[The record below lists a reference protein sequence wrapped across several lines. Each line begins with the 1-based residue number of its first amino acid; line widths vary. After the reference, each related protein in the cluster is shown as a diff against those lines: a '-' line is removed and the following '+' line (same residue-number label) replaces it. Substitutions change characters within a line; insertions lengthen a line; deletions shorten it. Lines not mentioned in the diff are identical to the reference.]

1 VGIDVG
7 GTFTDIVFLSADGT
21 VRTRKLLSSPDDYSR
36 TIRTGLHEIIGE
48 AGVAPGD
55 VQEVMHGTTVATNAI
70 LEGKGAR
77 TGLLT
82 TRGFR
87 DVLEIRRMRTNRLYD
102 IFWEKPAPLVR
113 RRWRREVTERVD
125 HRGDV
130 LVPLDLDDAREA
142 VERLVAE
149 GVASLA
155 VCFLHAYANP
165 MHEQAVEALIREIAP
180 QLSVS
185 ISSRVLPEIKE
196 YERTS
201 TTVINAYVRPVIE
214 RYLAALEAH
223 LRELT
228 IGAPLLIMQS
238 NGGLMPAGVAREVP
252 IHIIESG
259 PAAGV
264 TGALEVSRRLGLPN
278 VITLDIGGT
287 TAKTSLI
294 EGGQLTRSSEY
305 EVGGGMSVGHRLL
318 KGGGYLLRVP
328 AVDIAEVGAG
338 GGSIAWID
346 KGGSLQVGPQS
357 AGAAPGPACYDRG
370 GEEPT
375 LTDANVVL
383 GYLNPHALAGGTLRL
398 EAGRARQ
405 AVESRVAGPLGMDI
419 VDAAWAI
426 HRLADASMVRALRAV
441 STERGR
447 DPRNFVL
454 FAFGGKGPVHALGI
468 AEALG
473 IGRAVIPPAPGLF
486 SSLAL
491 LFSEVEHHFVQ
502 THFQRDGEDDGA
514 RLEKVL
520 AQLEDQGRAA
530 LAAEGYHGDRARL
543 DRFADVRY
551 AGQNSELTIPVQP
564 GALTPAALAALR
576 EAFAVE
582 HENTYGYRSDGE
594 TVHVVGLRLVA
605 RGLSSAARVPERMSL
620 VADTGVA
627 GTSREAYFG
636 PQHGWRTTPVL
647 VRSMLTARPA
657 EGPLIIEEYDATT
670 VVPPGWRAAL
680 DARGNIMIDR
690 HMGGARRPPSPV
702 LNV

>member
-1 VGIDVG
+1 MTGIRVGIDVG

-21 VRTRKLLSSPDDYSR
+21 VLTRKILSSPDDYSR
-36 TIRTGLHEIIGE
+36 TIRVGLQEIIRE
-48 AGVAPGD
+48 AGVAPEQ
-55 VQEVMHGTTVATNAI
+55 VHEVMHGTTVATNAI

-77 TGLLT
+77 TGLIT

-102 IFWEKPAPLVR
+102 ITWEKPAPLVR

-130 LVPLDLDDAREA
+130 LVPLDLGDAREA
-142 VERLVAE
+142 VRRLVAE
-149 GVASLA
+149 GVTSVA

-165 MHEQAVEALIREIAP
+165 THEQQVEMLVRAIAP
-180 QLSVS
+180 ELSVS
-185 ISSRVLPEIKE
+185 VSSRVLPEIKE

-201 TTVINAYVRPVIE
+201 TTVINAYIRPVVDG
-214 RYLAALEAH
+214 YLAALQSH
-223 LRELT
+223 LRELG

-238 NGGLMPAGVAREVP
+238 NGGLMPAATARETP

-278 VITLDIGGT
+278 IITLDIGGT

-294 EGGQLTRSSEY
+294 EDGLLTRSSEY
-305 EVGGGMSVGHRLL
+305 EVGGGMSIGHRLL

-383 GYLNPHALAGGTLRL
+383 GYLNPQALAGGTLPL
-398 EAGRARQ
+398 DADRARV
-405 AVESRVAGPLGMDI
+405 AVETRVAGPLGLD
-419 VDAAWAI
+419 VVGAAWAI

-468 AEALG
+468 AAALG
-473 IGRAVIPPAPGLF
+473 IGRVVIPPAPGLF

-520 AQLEDQGRAA
+520 AQLEAQGRAA
-530 LAAEGYHGDRARL
+530 LDSEGYRGPCARL
-543 DRFADVRY
+543 DRLADVRY
-551 AGQNSELTIPVQP
+551 AGQNSELTIPIAP
-564 GALTPAALAALR
+564 GPLTPARLVELR

-582 HENTYGYRSDGE
+582 HEKTYGYRSDGE
-594 TVHVVGLRLVA
+594 QVQIVGLRLVA
-605 RGLSSAARVPERMSL
+605 RGLSPETRVPERL
-620 VADTGVA
+620 RIVADTGA
-627 GTSREAYFG
+627 ASTSRRAYFG
-636 PQHGWRTTPVL
+636 PEDGWRETPIIA
-647 VRSMLTARPA
+647 RQMLNGRPS

-670 VVPPGWRAAL
+670 VIRPGWRASL
-680 DARGNIMIDR
+680 DAGGNIMIDR
-690 HMGGARRPPSPV
+690 LAI
-702 LNV
+702 

>member
-1 VGIDVG
+1 MASIRVGIDVG
-7 GTFTDIVFLSADGT
+7 GTFTDIVFLSAEGA
-21 VRTRKLLSSPDDYSR
+21 VVTRKILSSPDDYSR
-36 TIRTGLHEIIGE
+36 TIRVGLQDIIRE
-48 AGVAPGD
+48 AGVAPAD
-55 VQEVMHGTTVATNAI
+55 VREVMHGTTVATNAI

-77 TGLLT
+77 TGLIT

-102 IFWEKPAPLVR
+102 ITWEKPAPLVR
-113 RRWRREVTERVD
+113 RRWRREVTERID

-130 LVPLDLDDAREA
+130 LVPLDLDDARDA
-142 VERLVAE
+142 VHRLAAE
-149 GVASLA
+149 GVTSVA

-165 MHEQAVEALIREIAP
+165 THEQQVEALVRAIAP
-180 QLSVS
+180 GLSVS
-185 ISSRVLPEIKE
+185 VSSRVLPEIKE

-201 TTVINAYVRPVIE
+201 TTVINAYIRPVVDG
-214 RYLAALEAH
+214 YLAALASH
-223 LRELT
+223 LRELG

-238 NGGLMPAGVAREVP
+238 NGGLMPAATARETP

-294 EGGQLTRSSEY
+294 ENGQLTRSSEY
-305 EVGGGMSVGHRLL
+305 EVGGGMSIGHRLL

-383 GYLNPHALAGGTLRL
+383 GYLNPQALAGGTLPL
-398 EAGRARQ
+398 DADRARV
-405 AVESRVAGPLGMDI
+405 AVETRVAGPLGLDV

-468 AEALG
+468 AAALG
-473 IGRAVIPPAPGLF
+473 IGRVVIPPAPGLF

-520 AQLEDQGRAA
+520 AHLEEQGRAA
-530 LAAEGYHGDRARL
+530 LDSEGYRGPRARL

-551 AGQNSELTIPVQP
+551 AGQNSELTIPVAP
-564 GALTPAALAALR
+564 GPLTPARLAELR

-582 HENTYGYRSDGE
+582 HEKTYGYRSDGE
-594 TVHVVGLRLVA
+594 PVQIVGLRLVA
-605 RGLSSAARVPERMSL
+605 RGLSPEARVPERL
-620 VADTGVA
+620 RFVADA
-627 GTSREAYFG
+627 SPASTSRQAYFG
-636 PQHGWRTTPVL
+636 PQDGWRKTPVI
-647 VRSMLTARPA
+647 ARPMLNGGPS

-670 VVPPGWRAAL
+670 VIPPGWRASL
-680 DARGNIMIDR
+680 DAGGNIMIELSKD
-690 HMGGARRPPSPV
+690 
-702 LNV
+702 

>member
-1 VGIDVG
+1 
-7 GTFTDIVFLSADGT
+7 
-21 VRTRKLLSSPDDYSR
+21 
-36 TIRTGLHEIIGE
+36 
-48 AGVAPGD
+48 

-70 LEGKGAR
+70 LEGKGAP
-77 TGLLT
+77 TGLIT

-102 IFWEKPAPLVR
+102 ITWDKPAPLVR

-125 HRGDV
+125 HRGQV
-130 LVPLDLDDAREA
+130 LTPMDLADADDAIA
-142 VERLVAE
+142 RLITE
-149 GVASLA
+149 GVRSVA

-165 MHEQAVEALIREIAP
+165 THEQQVEALLRKMAP

-201 TTVINAYVRPVIE
+201 TTVINAYIRPVIE
-214 RYLAALEAH
+214 HYLAALESH
-223 LRELT
+223 LRELA

-238 NGGLMPAGVAREVP
+238 NGGLMPAATARDTP

-264 TGALEVSRRLGLPN
+264 TGALELSRRLGLPN

-305 EVGGGMSVGHRLL
+305 EVGGGMSIGHRLL

-357 AGAAPGPACYDRG
+357 AGAAPGPACYDHG
-370 GEEPT
+370 GDEPT
-375 LTDANVVL
+375 LTDANVLL
-383 GYLNPHALAGGTLRL
+383 GYLNPHALAGGTLPL
-398 EAGRARQ
+398 DAARART
-405 AVESRVAGPLGMDI
+405 ALETRVAGPLGLDV

-426 HRLADASMVRALRAV
+426 HRLADANMVRALRAV

-454 FAFGGKGPVHALGI
+454 VAFGGKGPVHALGI
-468 AEALG
+468 ATALG
-473 IGRAVIPPAPGLF
+473 IERVVIPPAPGLF

-491 LFSEVEHHFVQ
+491 LFSAVEHHFVQ
-502 THFQRDGEDDGA
+502 THFQRDDDDDLARLEKILGQLEEQGRATLESEGYRGAGA
-514 RLEKVL
+514 RLE
-520 AQLEDQGRAA
+520 
-530 LAAEGYHGDRARL
+530 
-543 DRFADVRY
+543 RFADMRY
-551 AGQNSELTIPVQP
+551 AGQNSELTIPLEP
-564 GALTPAALAALR
+564 RPLTPARLATLR
-576 EAFAVE
+576 EAFAAE
-582 HENTYGYRSDGE
+582 HEKTYGYRSDGE
-594 TVHVVGLRLVA
+594 AVQIVGLRLIA
-605 RGLSSAARVPERMSL
+605 RGLSDTARVPERLRL
-620 VADTGVA
+620 VDEASPVRA
-627 GTSREAYFG
+627 SRQAYFG
-636 PQHGWRTTPVL
+636 PDAGWCATPVVPRQAL
-647 VRSMLTARPA
+647 GARHTD
-657 EGPLIIEEYDATT
+657 GPLIVEEYDATT
-670 VVPPGWRAAL
+670 VIPPGWRAGL
-680 DARGNIMIDR
+680 DAGGNIMIER
-690 HMGGARRPPSPV
+690 VEP
-702 LNV
+702 

>member
-1 VGIDVG
+1 MAGIRVGIDVG

-21 VRTRKLLSSPDDYSR
+21 VLTRKILSSPDDYSR
-36 TIRTGLHEIIGE
+36 TIRVGLQEIIRE
-48 AGVAPGD
+48 AGVVPGD
-55 VQEVMHGTTVATNAI
+55 VHEVMHGTTVATNAI

-77 TGLLT
+77 TGLIT

-102 IFWEKPAPLVR
+102 ISWEKPAPLVR

-130 LVPLDLDDAREA
+130 LVPLDVDDAREA
-142 VERLVAE
+142 IRRLVTE
-149 GVASLA
+149 GVSSVA

-165 MHEQAVEALIREIAP
+165 MHEQQIEALIRAMAP
-180 QLSVS
+180 ELSVS

-201 TTVINAYVRPVIE
+201 TTVINAYIRPVVDG
-214 RYLAALEAH
+214 YLAALESH
-223 LRELT
+223 LRELA

-238 NGGLMPAGVAREVP
+238 NGGLMPAATARETP

-278 VITLDIGGT
+278 IITLDIGGT

-294 EGGQLTRSSEY
+294 EGGQLTRSAEY
-305 EVGGGMSVGHRLL
+305 EVGGGMSIGHRLL

-357 AGAAPGPACYDRG
+357 AGATPGPACYNRG

-383 GYLNPHALAGGTLRL
+383 GYLDPFALAGGTLRL
-398 EAGRARQ
+398 DAERARV
-405 AVESRVAGPLGMDI
+405 AVETRVAGPLGVDV

-426 HRLADASMVRALRAV
+426 HRIADASMVRALRAV

-468 AEALG
+468 AAALG
-473 IGRAVIPPAPGLF
+473 IGRVVIPPAPGLF

-491 LFSEVEHHFVQ
+491 LFSEIEHHFVQ
-502 THFQRDGEDDGA
+502 THFQREGEDDVA

-520 AQLEDQGRAA
+520 AQLTEQGRAA
-530 LAAEGYHGDRARL
+530 LSSEGYAGSRARL
-543 DRFADVRY
+543 DRFADVSY
-551 AGQNSELTIPVQP
+551 AGQNSELTIPLAP
-564 GALTPAALAALR
+564 GTLTPARLAELR

-582 HENTYGYRSDGE
+582 HEKTYGYRSDGE
-594 TVHVVGLRLVA
+594 SVQIVGLRLVA
-605 RGLSSAARVPERMSL
+605 RGLSPEARVPERL
-620 VADTGVA
+620 RFVADA
-627 GTSREAYFG
+627 RPESTSRQAYFG
-636 PQHGWRTTPVL
+636 TQDGWRETPVI
-647 VRSMLTARPA
+647 ARQALASRPS

-670 VVPPGWRAAL
+670 VIPPGWRASL
-680 DARGNIMIDR
+680 DAGANIMIDQ
-690 HMGGARRPPSPV
+690 AK
-702 LNV
+702 

>member
-1 VGIDVG
+1 
-7 GTFTDIVFLSADGT
+7 
-21 VRTRKLLSSPDDYSR
+21 VR
-36 TIRTGLHEIIGE
+36 
-48 AGVAPGD
+48 
-55 VQEVMHGTTVATNAI
+55 EVMHGTTVATNAI

-77 TGLLT
+77 TGLIT

-102 IFWEKPAPLVR
+102 ISWEKPAPLVR

-125 HRGDV
+125 HRGSV
-130 LVPLDLDDAREA
+130 LVALDVADAREA
-142 VERLVAE
+142 VRRLVAE
-149 GVASLA
+149 GVTSVA

-165 MHEQAVEALIREIAP
+165 MHEQQVEALVRDIAP

-185 ISSRVLPEIKE
+185 VSSRVLPEIKE

-201 TTVINAYVRPVIE
+201 TTVINAYIRPVIDQ
-214 RYLAALEAH
+214 YLAALETH
-223 LRELT
+223 LRELA
-228 IGAPLLIMQS
+228 IGAPLLMMQS
-238 NGGLMPAGVAREVP
+238 NGGLMPAATARATP

-305 EVGGGMSVGHRLL
+305 EVGGGMSIGHRLL

-375 LTDANVVL
+375 LTDANVML
-383 GYLNPHALAGGTLRL
+383 GYLNPLALAGGTLRL
-398 EAGRARQ
+398 DAERARGG
-405 AVESRVAGPLGMDI
+405 VERRVAGPLGLDV

-468 AEALG
+468 AAALG
-473 IGRAVIPPAPGLF
+473 IGRVVIPPAPGLF

-502 THFQRDGEDDGA
+502 THFQHDGEDDVA

-520 AQLEDQGRAA
+520 AQLAAQGRAA
-530 LAAEGYHGDRARL
+530 LDAEGYRGERARL
-543 DRFADVRY
+543 DGFADVRY
-551 AGQNSELTIPVQP
+551 AGQNSELTIPLAP
-564 GALTPAALAALR
+564 GTLTPSRIAELR

-582 HENTYGYRSDGE
+582 HEKTYGYRSDGE
-594 TVHVVGLRLVA
+594 RVQIVGLRLVA
-605 RGLSSAARVPERMSL
+605 RGLSAEARVPERL
-620 VADTGVA
+620 RLTTGA
-627 GTSREAYFG
+627 GPASTSRQAYFG
-636 PQHGWRTTPVL
+636 PQDGWRPTPVMA
-647 VRSMLTARPA
+647 RQALTDRPCD
-657 EGPLIIEEYDATT
+657 GPLIIEEYDATT
-670 VVPPGWRAAL
+670 VIPPGWRASL
-680 DARGNIMIDR
+680 DAGANVMIDQ
-690 HMGGARRPPSPV
+690 V
-702 LNV
+702 K

>member
-1 VGIDVG
+1 MASIRVGIDVG
-7 GTFTDIVFLSADGT
+7 GTFTDVVFLVDDGT
-21 VRTRKLLSSPDDYSR
+21 VLTRKILSSPDDYSR
-36 TIRTGLHEIIGE
+36 AIRAGLEEILRDSRVS
-48 AGVAPGD
+48 AGD
-55 VQEVMHGTTVATNAI
+55 VREIMHGTTVATNAI

-102 IFWEKPAPLVR
+102 ITWDKPAPLVR

-125 HRGDV
+125 HRGEV
-130 LVPLDLDDAREA
+130 LVPLDLDDAR
-142 VERLVAE
+142 VALTQLRKE
-149 GVASLA
+149 GVTSVA

-165 MHEQAVEALIREIAP
+165 AHEQRVEALVCEVAP
-180 QLSVS
+180 ELSVS

-201 TTVINAYVRPVIE
+201 TTVINAYIRPVIDG
-214 RYLAALEAH
+214 YLAALEAH
-223 LRELT
+223 LRQL
-228 IGAPLLIMQS
+228 GLAAPLLIMQS
-238 NGGLMPAGVAREVP
+238 NGGLMPAGAARETP

-294 EGGQLTRSSEY
+294 EDGQLTRSSEY
-305 EVGGGMSVGHRLL
+305 EVGGGMSIGHRLL

-346 KGGSLQVGPQS
+346 KGGSLQIGPQS
-357 AGAAPGPACYDRG
+357 AGAAPGPACYARG
-370 GEEPT
+370 GAEPT

-383 GYLNPHALAGGTLRL
+383 GYLNPAALAGGTLTL
-398 EAGRARQ
+398 DADRARV
-405 AVESRVAGPLGMDI
+405 AIESRVAGPLGLD
-419 VDAAWAI
+419 VTDAAWAI

-468 AEALG
+468 AAALG
-473 IGRAVIPPAPGLF
+473 IGRVVIPPAPGLF

-491 LFSEVEHHFVQ
+491 LFSAVEHHFVQ
-502 THFQRDGEDDGA
+502 THFQRDGVDDGA
-514 RLEKVL
+514 RLEQVL
-520 AQLEDQGRAA
+520 AQLEGQGRAA
-530 LAAEGYHGDRARL
+530 LEAEGYTGTRAHL

-551 AGQNSELTIPVQP
+551 AGQNSELTIPVPP
-564 GALTPAALAALR
+564 GALTSARLGELR

-582 HENTYGYRSDGE
+582 HEKTYGYRSDGE
-594 TVHVVGLRLVA
+594 AVQVVGLRLVA
-605 RGLSSAARVPERMSL
+605 RGLSAQARVPERIRLAS
-620 VADTGVA
+620 AAAPGA
-627 GTSREAYFG
+627 TSRQAYFG
-636 PQHGWRTTPVL
+636 PEDGWRETPVI
-647 VRSMLTARPA
+647 ARPA
-657 EGPLIIEEYDATT
+657 LHDQPCEGPLIIEEYDATT
-670 VVPPGWRAAL
+670 VIPPGWRASL
-680 DARGNIMIDR
+680 DAGGNIVAQRMRDT
-690 HMGGARRPPSPV
+690 ARV
-702 LNV
+702 